1 MWKARNI
8 FFVLSIFRAFVVFFN
23 FNLSGTNKGIN
34 NRMSQNDYYQILG
47 VDQKASARQIKDAYR
62 KLAFQYHPD
71 RNNRNPEAAEKM
83 KSVNEAYAVLS
94 DATKRREYDTL
105 RQQFGSSAY
114 SQFRQNYS
122 EQDIFSGSDIN
133 QILEQ
138 MARAFGLRGF
148 DEIFKEFYG
157 QGYRT
162 YEFRKPG
169 FFAKSYFFT
178 GPRHTG
184 QADHSGTPLQGG
196 FGKLMR
202 FLLKQFS
209 GIEFPEDGADIHDT
223 IWLNPELARQGGPYA
238 YHLRQKG
245 KKLVVKI
252 PPGTQP
258 NQRIRLTGMGE
269 EGKGGG
275 QTGNLY
281 LKVRIRKPL
290 LQQVKNFI
298 SKLRK

>member
-1 MWKARNI
+1 V
-8 FFVLSIFRAFVVFFN
+8 FSLFRAFVVFFSI
-23 FNLSGTNKGIN
+23 NLSNTDIGIHK
-34 NRMSQNDYYQILG
+34 RMSQNDYYQILG

-71 RNNRNPEAAEKM
+71 RNNKNPEAAEKM

-94 DATKRREYDTL
+94 DATKRREYDAL

-114 SQFRQNYS
+114 NRFRQNYS

-184 QADHSGTPLQGG
+184 KAGYSATPLQGG
-196 FGKLMR
+196 FGKLTR

-269 EGKGGG
+269 DGKGGG
-275 QTGNLY
+275 QAGNLY
-281 LKVRIRKPL
+281 LKIRIRKPL

-298 SKLRK
+298 SKWQK

>member
-1 MWKARNI
+1 
-8 FFVLSIFRAFVVFFN
+8 
-23 FNLSGTNKGIN
+23 
-34 NRMSQNDYYQILG
+34 MSQNDYYQILG
-47 VDQKASARQIKDAYR
+47 VDQKASAKQIKDAYR

-71 RNNRNPEAAEKM
+71 RNDKNPAAAEKM
-83 KSVNEAYAVLS
+83 KSINEAYAVLS
-94 DATKRREYDTL
+94 NPDKRREYDTL

-114 SQFRQNYS
+114 SQFRQTYS

-157 QGYRT
+157 QGYQR

-169 FFAKSYFFT
+169 FFAGSYFFKM
-178 GPRHTG
+178 PR
-184 QADHSGTPLQGG
+184 QSGRMNHDGHPLPGAV
-196 FGKLMR
+196 GKLTR

-209 GIEFPEDGADIHDT
+209 GIGFPEDGADIHDT
-223 IWLNPELARQGGPYA
+223 IWLDPELARRGGPYA
-238 YHLRQKG
+238 YYLRKKN

-252 PPGTQP
+252 PAGSRPDQK
-258 NQRIRLTGMGE
+258 IRLAGMGE
-269 EGKGGG
+269 DGKGGG
-275 QTGNLY
+275 RTGDLY
-281 LKVRIRKPL
+281 LKIRIRKPL
-290 LQQVKNFI
+290 LQQAKDFI